1 MKNNNKNRIFEIKL
15 KKILDQISFKKKLKN
30 NISEG
35 LDSMQIFNL
44 ISQIESQFKI
54 KIKDEYVNE
63 KNFKNLS
70 TIIKIIEKIG
80 NEKKKK

>member
-15 KKILDQISFKKKLKN
+15 KKILDEISFKKKLKN

>member
-15 KKILDQISFKKKLKN
+15 KKILDQISFKKKLRN

-54 KIKDEYVNE
+54 KIKDDYVNE

>member
-1 MKNNNKNRIFEIKL
+1 MKNNNKDRIFEIKL

>member
-1 MKNNNKNRIFEIKL
+1 MNKKKISITKIQ
-15 KKILDQISFKKKLKN
+15 KILDKISFKKKIKKN
-30 NISEG
+30 IAEN
-35 LDSMQIFNL
+35 LDSMQIFHL
-44 ISQIESQFKI
+44 ISEIESQFKI
-54 KIKDEYVNE
+54 KIKNEYLNE